1 MRRAHGR
8 NPSRLRTIC
17 RAYGHD
23 IEASRSQRVN
33 YSRLD
38 TLLQAM
44 QESAVS
50 FQGLTK
56 RFGEKTAVDHVDL
69 EIPNGSFFGICGPN
83 GAGKT
88 TLLRMATGL
97 LQPDTGLVEVV
108 GANVWADPAQAKR
121 RFGVVPDEPRM
132 FDRLTGRELI
142 EFNGLLRDM
151 DPAVIAERSEVL
163 LRLLDLEED
172 ADTLVA
178 DYSLGMRKKAAIA
191 CALLHDPRVLFLDEP
206 FAGIDPVAR
215 QVLERILRRHIEAG
229 GTVVFSDHAM
239 DVVERLCDRIMV
251 IANGSLLVSG
261 ETAQITEGRRL
272 QDVFVEMIGAPIDA
286 TGDLTW
292 LGTSSD

>member
-1 MRRAHGR
+1 MDG
-8 NPSRLRTIC
+8 T
-17 RAYGHD
+17 
-23 IEASRSQRVN
+23 
-33 YSRLD
+33 
-38 TLLQAM
+38 
-44 QESAVS
+44 AVAVK
-50 FQGLTK
+50 GLTK
-56 RFGEKTAVDHVDL
+56 RFGTKTAVDRVDL
-69 EIPNGSFFGICGPN
+69 VIPNGSFFGICGPN

-97 LQPDTGLVEVV
+97 LRPDEGTVEV
-108 GANVWADPAQAKR
+108 ADKNVWANPAAAKR

-142 EFNGLLRDM
+142 EFNGLLREM
-151 DPAVIAERSEVL
+151 EPAVIAERSSVL
-163 LRLLDLEED
+163 LRLLDLVED
-172 ADTLVA
+172 ADTMVA
-178 DYSLGMRKKAAIA
+178 DYSLGMTKKAAIA

-251 IANGSLLVSG
+251 MANGAVLVTG
-261 ETAQITEGRRL
+261 ETEAITEGRRL
-272 QDVFVEMIGAPIDA
+272 QDVFVELVGMPIDE

-292 LGTSSD
+292 FGTSSD

>member
-1 MRRAHGR
+1 VESSPDNRSPL
-8 NPSRLRTIC
+8 PS
-17 RAYGHD
+17 A
-23 IEASRSQRVN
+23 
-33 YSRLD
+33 
-38 TLLQAM
+38 AM
-44 QESAVS
+44 QGPAVA
-50 FQGLTK
+50 FKGLTK
-56 RFGEKTAVDHVDL
+56 RFGDKTAVDQVDL
-69 EIPNGSFFGICGPN
+69 EIPYGSFFGICGPN

-97 LQPDTGLVEVV
+97 LRPDAGVVEVA
-108 GANVWADPAQAKR
+108 GANVWADPASAKR

-151 DPAVIAERSEVL
+151 DPGVISERSRVL
-163 LRLLDLEED
+163 LRLLDLEDD
-172 ADTLVA
+172 ADSLVA
-178 DYSLGMRKKAAIA
+178 DYSLGMTKKAAIA

-251 IANGSLLVSG
+251 IADGAVLASG
-261 ETAQITEGRRL
+261 ETADITQGDRL
-272 QDVFVEMIGAPIDA
+272 QDVFVEMVGAPIDE

-292 LGTSSD
+292 FGTSSD

>member
-1 MRRAHGR
+1 
-8 NPSRLRTIC
+8 
-17 RAYGHD
+17 
-23 IEASRSQRVN
+23 
-33 YSRLD
+33 
-38 TLLQAM
+38 M
-44 QESAVS
+44 QQPAVA
-50 FQGLTK
+50 FRGLAK
-56 RFGEKTAVDHVDL
+56 RFGAKIAVDHVDL
-69 EIPNGSFFGICGPN
+69 EIPAGSFFGICGPN

-97 LQPDTGLVEVV
+97 LQPDEGVVEVV
-108 GANVWADPAQAKR
+108 GRNVWSDPSAAKR

-132 FDRLTGRELI
+132 FDRLTGRELV
-142 EFNGLLRDM
+142 EFNGLLRGM
-151 DPAVIAERSEVL
+151 DPAVISERAGVL

-178 DYSLGMRKKAAIA
+178 DYSLGMTKKVAIA

-215 QVLERILRRHIEAG
+215 QTLERILQRHIAAG

-239 DVVERLCDRIMV
+239 DVVERLCDRLMV
-251 IANGSLLVSG
+251 MAEGALLVSG
-261 ETAQITEGRRL
+261 ETVEITRGRRL
-272 QDVFVEMIGAPIDA
+272 QDVFVELVGAPIDS